1 MLGFQ
6 GPAQPSPTLGD
17 ALNAGYRYLEVRC
30 LGCDTHQTVAL
41 DIVRRWVPAQQ
52 LRRALLQE
60 VEHAELEAECTGRDA
75 IKMLRERGKPEKGS
89 TMKYQIWYMKPSF
102 LRGIVGSSPD
112 PNNLSASH
120 VHLKDIEADN
130 QEDALSR
137 MRAENWS
144 PNGEALDLLQSKG
157 LQHTTMTIG
166 DVLVDESDAV
176 YLVTGIGFSLLPKH
190 EEPRR

>member
-1 MLGFQ
+1 
-6 GPAQPSPTLGD
+6 
-17 ALNAGYRYLEVRC
+17 
-30 LGCDTHQTVAL
+30 
-41 DIVRRWVPAQQ
+41 
-52 LRRALLQE
+52 
-60 VEHAELEAECTGRDA
+60 
-75 IKMLRERGKPEKGS
+75 
-89 TMKYQIWYMKPSF
+89 MKYQIWYMKPSF
-102 LRGIVGSSPD
+102 LRGVVGSSPD
-112 PNNLSASH
+112 PNNLSATH

-166 DVLVDESDAV
+166 DVLVDESDAT

-190 EEPRR
+190 GEPRP

>member
-1 MLGFQ
+1 
-6 GPAQPSPTLGD
+6 
-17 ALNAGYRYLEVRC
+17 
-30 LGCDTHQTVAL
+30 
-41 DIVRRWVPAQQ
+41 
-52 LRRALLQE
+52 
-60 VEHAELEAECTGRDA
+60 
-75 IKMLRERGKPEKGS
+75 
-89 TMKYQIWYMKPSF
+89 MKYQIWYMKPSF
-102 LRGIVGSSPD
+102 IRGIVGSSPD
-112 PNNLSASH
+112 PSHLSATH

-190 EEPRR
+190 EEPHH

>member
-1 MLGFQ
+1 
-6 GPAQPSPTLGD
+6 
-17 ALNAGYRYLEVRC
+17 
-30 LGCDTHQTVAL
+30 
-41 DIVRRWVPAQQ
+41 
-52 LRRALLQE
+52 
-60 VEHAELEAECTGRDA
+60 
-75 IKMLRERGKPEKGS
+75 
-89 TMKYQIWYMKPSF
+89 MKYQVWYMKPSF
-102 LRGIVGSSPD
+102 LRGIVGTSPD
-112 PNNLSASH
+112 PDILSATH

-176 YLVTGIGFSLLPKH
+176 YLVTGIGFSLLAKN